1 MSPRESMVRRSVWY
15 SGADP
20 ARLAEHVPTGA
31 VTYMI
36 PSERRC
42 ELPGPDSRPAEEKAK
57 AIFELM
63 AKLGIRYP
71 RIASLVLSSFA
82 PWRRCSAPRGKAPA
96 STCAWPSAAPP
107 WMPGCIP

>member
-1 MSPRESMVRRSVWY
+1 MSPRDSMVRRTRWD

-20 ARLAEHVPTGA
+20 ARLAEYVPTGA

-36 PSERRC
+36 PSRNRR

-63 AKLGIRYP
+63 ADRK
-71 RIASLVLSSFA
+71 SVV
-82 PWRRCSAPRGKAPA
+82 
-96 STCAWPSAAPP
+96 
-107 WMPGCIP
+107 